1 MIDTSDITAE
11 ILSRLAKLKPTL
23 THFPGNLP
31 DFPNPWDINCG
42 WCEEWAIMAEEK
54 YGGEMIWLDQID
66 ESYFDFGHAV
76 LRLNGKL
83 YDSQHP
89 NGVASPNDLDL
100 VSRISREEFLQRK
113 NQFDKNFFFL

>member
-1 MIDTSDITAE
+1 MDMSDVTAE
-11 ILSRLAKLKPTL
+11 ILSNLTKLRSSI

-31 DFPNPWDINCG
+31 DFPNAWDINCG
-42 WCEEWAIMAEEK
+42 WCEEWALMAEEK

-76 LRLNGKL
+76 LRLNGRF

-89 NGVASPNDLDL
+89 TGVSSPKELDL
-100 VSRISREEFLQRK
+100 VRGVGRESFIRSQNEDRSL
-113 NQFDKNFFFL
+113 

>member
-31 DFPNPWDINCG
+31 DFPNSWDINCG
-42 WCEEWAIMAEEK
+42 WCEEWAIMAEAK

-76 LRLNGKL
+76 LKLNERF

-100 VSRISREEFLQRK
+100 VKGIGREEFLQRK
-113 NQFDKNFFFL
+113 LQFDKNP